1 MPNLAPSR
9 PSGLEPAADPL
20 MELATLLARGY
31 IRSLARKA
39 APVAE
44 NGAPESELGLDD
56 AAEKSVHGGRLT
68 DGERP

>member
-1 MPNLAPSR
+1 MPILAPSR
-9 PSGLEPAADPL
+9 PSGLEPAAEPL
-20 MELATLLARGY
+20 VELATLLARGY

-44 NGAPESELGLDD
+44 NGPPEPEIGLDD
-56 AAEKSVHGGRLT
+56 SGDKSVHGGRLT